1 MREKTNISDELL
13 VKFLNSDTTKEE
25 SEQVLNYLSENDE
38 NLEDFICMAAALESH
53 WDEERIRK
61 TLRLRTRRRV
71 LWWTSAAAAVIVLL
85 IVGTFIIRNNGQQQE
100 NLIAQQ
106 EQTEIPEENGSQE
119 SAVEVDSTLENG
131 TSERQEIQQYTPKK
145 EEPKLYADSSHK
157 QYYATMIYP
166 SKEVTTVNQKR
177 SITFRWNSD
186 AENIHLEITS
196 GENAVLVNEDLGKS
210 KWYHL
215 QTTDTT
221 TTYHWKISFNY
232 SNKTSIVKQ
241 GKITNTFQ

>member
-13 VKFLNSDTTKEE
+13 VKFLNSDTTREE

-53 WDEERIRK
+53 WDEQRIRRM
-61 TLRLRTRRRV
+61 LRLRTRRRV

-85 IVGTFIIRNNGQQQE
+85 IVGTFFISNNGQQQE

-106 EQTEIPEENGSQE
+106 EQTEVSEENDLQD
-119 SAVEVDSTLENG
+119 SAVGVDSTLENDISG
-131 TSERQEIQQYTPKK
+131 QQEIQQYTPKN

-186 AENIHLEITS
+186 AENIHLEIKS

-210 KWYHL
+210 KWYQLH
-215 QTTDTT
+215 TTDTT
-221 TTYHWKISFNY
+221 TTYYWKISFDFP
-232 SNKTSIVKQ
+232 NKTSIVKQ
-241 GKITNTFQ
+241 GKITNIFQ

>member
-13 VKFLNSDTTKEE
+13 VKFLNSDTTWEE

-38 NLEDFICMAAALESH
+38 NLEDFICMAAALESY
-53 WDEERIRK
+53 WDEQRIRK
-61 TLRLRTRRRV
+61 TIHLRTRRRIL
-71 LWWTSAAAAVIVLL
+71 LWVSAAAAVIALL
-85 IVGTFIIRNNGQQQE
+85 IVGTFFIRNNGQQQG

-106 EQTEIPEENGSQE
+106 KQTEISEKNVSPS

-131 TSERQEIQQYTPKK
+131 ISGQQEIQQYTPKK
-145 EEPKLYADSSHK
+145 EEPKLYADSSRK

-186 AENIHLEITS
+186 AENIHLEIKS
-196 GENAVLVNEDLGKS
+196 GENAVLVNEDLGRS
-210 KWYHL
+210 KWYQLH
-215 QTTDTT
+215 TTDTT

-232 SNKTSIVKQ
+232 PNKTSIVKQ